1 MAVRDVRV
9 SVSLS
14 GNGGVGHPSTTHLR
28 GGSAGRSRAYT
39 PTQHPWTLVQSM
51 RPRNR
56 PVTDDFRASTL
67 SSAADCP
74 NSRGHAW
81 IAAPPI
87 TQRQGCG
94 PRVLA
99 LLLRLLRRC
108 APGRLYRSTPADP
121 DSRLR
126 RGWQKPRNG
135 SRFGDLVVGWL
146 LRGGPRGRPAGR
158 ARAQSWWA
166 GHGAHRADRRH
177 HGDARAPARD
187 ARAQRQRLR
196 LRALSSSPLLASGC
210 RLRRL
215 LPRPQRGSS
224 GRRWTGEWRRSM
236 TNGTRR
242 LGLSAATCAPVRS
255 LSPPPAAPL
264 SPLPPPHLRAG
275 ANSAAARRLPPA
287 DWCTGCR
294 RDLRAP
300 RAAAATSKRPAKP
313 STAARMPPAVTQRRS
328 GLSSGA
334 PGLDRPFSPPPPAV
348 SCLFNGRM
356 GMRAARLVRQAR
368 CAPAEEPSPAVRR
381 KRVRPVRS
389 QPPFCAKPP
398 ATWKTIALAAAGL
411 THPR

>member
-56 PVTDDFRASTL
+56 PVTDDFVAST
-67 SSAADCP
+67 ADCP
-74 NSRGHAW
+74 NSRGHRRAGRSSRSGRVAGPECW
-81 IAAPPI
+81 RCCSGSCAA
-87 TQRQGCG
+87 
-94 PRVLA
+94 
-99 LLLRLLRRC
+99 
-108 APGRLYRSTPADP
+108 GRLSRSTPADP
-121 DSRLR
+121 DSRLL

-215 LPRPQRGSS
+215 LPRPQRGSC

-264 SPLPPPHLRAG
+264 SPLPPPHRRAG

-313 STAARMPPAVTQRRS
+313 STAARMPPPVTQRTQQWRTWARS
-328 GLSSGA
+328 
-334 PGLDRPFSPPPPAV
+334 AV
-348 SCLFNGRM
+348 F
-356 GMRAARLVRQAR
+356 
-368 CAPAEEPSPAVRR
+368 
-381 KRVRPVRS
+381 
-389 QPPFCAKPP
+389 
-398 ATWKTIALAAAGL
+398 TAAASRFL
-411 THPR
+411 PV

>member
-1 MAVRDVRV
+1 MA
-9 SVSLS
+9 
-14 GNGGVGHPSTTHLR
+14 
-28 GGSAGRSRAYT
+28 
-39 PTQHPWTLVQSM
+39 
-51 RPRNR
+51 
-56 PVTDDFRASTL
+56 
-67 SSAADCP
+67 
-74 NSRGHAW
+74 
-81 IAAPPI
+81 
-87 TQRQGCG
+87 
-94 PRVLA
+94 
-99 LLLRLLRRC
+99 
-108 APGRLYRSTPADP
+108 
-121 DSRLR
+121 
-126 RGWQKPRNG
+126 
-135 SRFGDLVVGWL
+135 
-146 LRGGPRGRPAGR
+146 
-158 ARAQSWWA
+158 
-166 GHGAHRADRRH
+166 
-177 HGDARAPARD
+177 
-187 ARAQRQRLR
+187 
-196 LRALSSSPLLASGC
+196 
-210 RLRRL
+210 
-215 LPRPQRGSS
+215 
-224 GRRWTGEWRRSM
+224 
-236 TNGTRR
+236 NGTRR

>member
-56 PVTDDFRASTL
+56 PVTDDFRASYRRL
-67 SSAADCP
+67 SKLA
-74 NSRGHAW
+74 RTW

-108 APGRLYRSTPADP
+108 APGRLSRSPPADP

-196 LRALSSSPLLASGC
+196 LRALSSSPLASGC

-224 GRRWTGEWRRSM
+224 GRRWTGEWRSR
-236 TNGTRR
+236 
-242 LGLSAATCAPVRS
+242 
-255 LSPPPAAPL
+255 
-264 SPLPPPHLRAG
+264 
-275 ANSAAARRLPPA
+275 
-287 DWCTGCR
+287 
-294 RDLRAP
+294 
-300 RAAAATSKRPAKP
+300 
-313 STAARMPPAVTQRRS
+313 
-328 GLSSGA
+328 
-334 PGLDRPFSPPPPAV
+334 
-348 SCLFNGRM
+348 
-356 GMRAARLVRQAR
+356 
-368 CAPAEEPSPAVRR
+368 
-381 KRVRPVRS
+381 
-389 QPPFCAKPP
+389 
-398 ATWKTIALAAAGL
+398 
-411 THPR
+411 